1 MFRFFKKKSE
11 NTSDFADDV
20 TKNVIFSVMRGGG
33 RILKA
38 VRADDL
44 MKENAKLIF
53 TLKLLLDLPETLQ
66 NELVNPLIAR
76 SAAMCG
82 SIPASKGAHD
92 PDAGGLFRHSLLVA
106 SNALSALK
114 RDGTASSSDTSS
126 DNIKLSIL
134 FAALSHDL
142 LKVLCDVTV
151 LSHEDKSK
159 IWDPFLMT
167 LDEFIVKYHCKN
179 LELHYRDGRK
189 KEHDSSP
196 ELRALLFF
204 GGNFR
209 LLSYL
214 KQDVEL
220 GSLLNGTHQI
230 WELVNGA
237 DVLSARMSGSV
248 GSNVVNVP
256 NFISADMYEH
266 ILQSPE
272 RVNRIGSELFVMPYG
287 VVVMYG
293 GSEWEALAK
302 LSRSLF
308 AKETRSAQG
317 NFISSLKS
325 EGAAKLF
332 GTLRV
337 FSWHRIEFQDAVI
350 YIRGIVLRMDT
361 EELLKMVPKADI
373 MERGAFPPELS
384 DKDLKDQN
392 RLVIKDSPHPDCN
405 SHALSEE
412 SSDAKEETEY
422 NFKTSSLLPKS
433 GKQNSCTKLLRDL
446 PSTQELTEL
455 LRRRNKLNHS

>member
-11 NTSDFADDV
+11 NTSNFADDV

-76 SAAMCG
+76 SAAMCC
-82 SIPASKGAHD
+82 SVPASKGAHD

-114 RDGTASSSDTSS
+114 RDGTASSSDSS
-126 DNIKLSIL
+126 PDNIKLSIL

-142 LKVLCDVTV
+142 LKVLCDALVI
-151 LSHEDKSK
+151 SHEDKSK

-167 LDEFIVKYHCKN
+167 LDEFIAENHCKH
-179 LELHYRDGRK
+179 LELHYHDGRK

-204 GGNFR
+204 GGDFR

-237 DVLSARMSGSV
+237 DVLSARMSGSA
-248 GSNVVNVP
+248 GSNIVNIP

-272 RVNRIGSELFVMPYG
+272 RVNHVDSELFVMPFG

-293 GSEWEALAK
+293 GTEWEALSK
-302 LSRSLF
+302 LSRGLF
-308 AKETRSAQG
+308 AKDTGSAQG
-317 NFISSLKS
+317 NFVSSLKS

-332 GTLRV
+332 GAMRV
-337 FSWHRIEFQDAVI
+337 FSWLRVECQDAVI

-392 RLVIKDSPHPDCN
+392 RLVLKASSQADDNNP
-405 SHALSEE
+405 ALIEHVST
-412 SSDAKEETEY
+412 AKEKTDCEL
-422 NFKTSSLLPKS
+422 KTSSLLPPK
-433 GKQNSCTKLLRDL
+433 KDQTSCTKLLRDL